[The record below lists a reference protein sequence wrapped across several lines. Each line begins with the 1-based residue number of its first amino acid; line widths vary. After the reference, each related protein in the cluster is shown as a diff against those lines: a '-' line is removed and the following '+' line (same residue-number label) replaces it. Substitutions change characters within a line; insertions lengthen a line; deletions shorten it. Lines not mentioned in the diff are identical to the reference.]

1 MDVFVTQ
8 YLDTNKGAGLAQTI
22 RDQEGF
28 LTRADIQCLYL
39 HIKAFFI
46 AQQQYLSPI
55 LTRAN
60 LMQSNLEQDVQQLWT
75 EST

>member
-22 RDQEGF
+22 RDQDGF
-28 LTRADIQCLYL
+28 LTRADVQCLYL

-46 AQQQYLSPI
+46 AQQQY
-55 LTRAN
+55 
-60 LMQSNLEQDVQQLWT
+60 
-75 EST
+75 